1 MMSNLKWL
9 VPLILAVLAFSHLS
23 EADSHGKKDKEE
35 MKMSMV
41 HVTITHEVEDADHW
55 FAAWSGENSRHK
67 AFKAHGAKHVHTMQD
82 PNNPNM
88 TALIIAVADMDT
100 FKAFLESEEGQAAA
114 AEDGV
119 KMDTMVMYVEKK

>member
-1 MMSNLKWL
+1 MKNIKWTF
-9 VPLILAVLAFSHLS
+9 PLILATLAFSHLTA
-23 EADSHGKKDKEE
+23 ADSHGKKGKEE

-41 HVTITHEVEDADHW
+41 HVTITHEVENADHW
-55 FAAWSGENSRHK
+55 FAAWSGEDSRHK
-67 AFKAHGAKHVHTMQD
+67 VFKAHGAKHVHTLQD

-88 TALIIAVADMDT
+88 TGLIVAVADMDR

>member
-1 MMSNLKWL
+1 MTNIKWL
-9 VPLILAVLAFSHLS
+9 FPLLLAVLAFSQLT
-23 EADSHGKKDKEE
+23 EADSHGKKGKEE
-35 MKMSMV
+35 MKMSMI

-67 AFKAHGAKHVHTMQD
+67 VFKAHGAKHVHTLQD
-82 PNNPNM
+82 PSNPNM
-88 TALIIAVADMDT
+88 TGLIVAVADMDR
-100 FKAFLESEEGQAAA
+100 FKAFLESDEGKAAA